1 MKTKPVCNRSSK
13 SHFASAR
20 LKYFRRVII
29 CLFATIAFGLMTQI
43 VMPEFRIYWALGW
56 ALILPYFIWRH
67 WIGLALG
74 GYFECDECR
83 KLKPARHIKEFIV
96 PQSGVRHVWCDVC
109 LPAMRERAN
118 AMKEIRSIIA
128 GMIKSD
134 RLSTAEC
141 SLLSQGSIV
150 KKDPWTQRI
159 HVAQALRKPV
169 EPEIRVSDP
178 NFPMRHLASH

>member
-20 LKYFRRVII
+20 LKYFRRVTI
-29 CLFATIAFGLMTQI
+29 CLVTTIAFGLMTQI
-43 VMPEFRIYWALGW
+43 VIPEFRIYWVLGW

-67 WIGLALG
+67 WIELASG

-83 KLKPARHIKEFIV
+83 KLKSARHIKEFIV
-96 PQSGVRHVWCDVC
+96 PHSGVRHVWCDVC
-109 LPAMRERAN
+109 LPAMRERAD

-128 GMIKSD
+128 GMIKND
-134 RLSTAEC
+134 RLNTASYSRSTP
-141 SLLSQGSIV
+141 
-150 KKDPWTQRI
+150 DPWTQRI

-178 NFPMRHLASH
+178 NFPMRHLAPR